1 MLSVII
7 CVVFIWGC
15 LGGFEGAPSAE
26 GARETEGGKG
36 LLHTRAPA
44 AHVCPGGLSGQLCRR
59 GGKGVFEVGKE
70 TGTQWLVP
78 FRSFPCLKATGR
90 LP

>member
-1 MLSVII
+1 MTEP
-7 CVVFIWGC
+7 CPGC
-15 LGGFEGAPSAE
+15 HGSKEGSPSAE
-26 GARETEGGKG
+26 GVRETEGGKG

-44 AHVCPGGLSGQLCRR
+44 VHVCPGGLSGQLCLH

-70 TGTQWLVP
+70 TGTQGLVP
-78 FRSFPCLKATGR
+78 FRSFPCLKTTGR